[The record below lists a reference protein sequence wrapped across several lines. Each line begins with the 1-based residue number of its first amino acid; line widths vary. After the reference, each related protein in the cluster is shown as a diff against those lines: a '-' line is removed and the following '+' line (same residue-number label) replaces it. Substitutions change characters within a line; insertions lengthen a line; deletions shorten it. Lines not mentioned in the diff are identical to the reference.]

1 MSENR
6 EIEVTPTG
14 PYTADV
20 SPVVVREGVRTR
32 MVFKPSLVDNQTDKH
47 ASVRGTLTYQSKH
60 KADPWA
66 DVDTL
71 PLNKVKAGENLRFEL
86 SSSELLKLFQCLS
99 ALYGYMEK
107 EGFRYGRKRLVVV
120 DEEPSVRDFLD
131 VMKRLD
137 DPRSA
142 LAILDWLT
150 NRSAAATADILR
162 DADGELV
169 SHLAVAT
176 GLSRLRSF
184 VAEAEA
190 MLDSSDEKSWQK
202 LLARNSWTLGQIYS
216 CPLVILQREV
226 YLGGKNTANKGG
238 NVADFLYRNHL
249 TDNAVIVEIKTPR
262 TALTGEKT
270 YRNNAYAPSP
280 EMAGAVQQILQD
292 LYTLRSDYKS
302 LHGDRVPDFRIF
314 APRLLLIIG
323 NISKEKEADIDRVRS
338 FELFRKELREI
349 DVVTFDELVDKAR
362 QMLNIFE
369 TA

>member
-1 MSENR
+1 
-6 EIEVTPTG
+6 
-14 PYTADV
+14 
-20 SPVVVREGVRTR
+20 
-32 MVFKPSLVDNQTDKH
+32 
-47 ASVRGTLTYQSKH
+47 
-60 KADPWA
+60 
-66 DVDTL
+66 
-71 PLNKVKAGENLRFEL
+71 
-86 SSSELLKLFQCLS
+86 
-99 ALYGYMEK
+99 
-107 EGFRYGRKRLVVV
+107 
-120 DEEPSVRDFLD
+120 
-131 VMKRLD
+131 
-137 DPRSA
+137 
-142 LAILDWLT
+142 
-150 NRSAAATADILR
+150 
-162 DADGELV
+162 
-169 SHLAVAT
+169 
-176 GLSRLRSF
+176 
-184 VAEAEA
+184 